1 MPSQKK
7 LIEKAYKEAE
17 AKGLALWAH
26 DQAGPFQTRPYL
38 GSSWQP
44 QQEPAR
50 QPHQYIKNGTAKMMT
65 LFHPTTGQV
74 RAKGVTSCANKVL
87 HPWLKQE
94 LSAVLATLPAPIPV
108 GDPALIRKAWAEWH
122 EGLSAPLTLPDEL
135 PPLRMIL
142 VQDNLAGH
150 KSHDFVQW
158 CFSQG
163 IALLYTPLGGSWL
176 NMTESVQGIIQ
187 RRALDGEHPTNPQ
200 QIIDWLE
207 AAVRGWNKNP
217 TPFVWGGKRAARRDR
232 ARKRRQALAGSGACV
247 RRIRTHTP
255 IINKRVQACQTTH

>member
-1 MPSQKK
+1 
-7 LIEKAYKEAE
+7 
-17 AKGLALWAH
+17 
-26 DQAGPFQTRPYL
+26 
-38 GSSWQP
+38 
-44 QQEPAR
+44 
-50 QPHQYIKNGTAKMMT
+50 
-65 LFHPTTGQV
+65 
-74 RAKGVTSCANKVL
+74 
-87 HPWLKQE
+87 
-94 LSAVLATLPAPIPV
+94 LATLPAPVPV
-108 GDPALIRKAWAEWH
+108 ADPALIRKAWAEWY
-122 EGLSAPLTLPDEL
+122 EGLSAPLTLPAEL
-135 PPLRMIL
+135 PPLRMLL

-150 KSHDFVQW
+150 KSHSFVHW

-163 IALLYTPLGGSWL
+163 IALLYTPLAGSWL

-187 RRALDGEHPTNPQ
+187 RRALAGEHPTNPH

-247 RRIRTHTP
+247 RRIRSRTS

>member
-1 MPSQKK
+1 
-7 LIEKAYKEAE
+7 
-17 AKGLALWAH
+17 
-26 DQAGPFQTRPYL
+26 
-38 GSSWQP
+38 
-44 QQEPAR
+44 
-50 QPHQYIKNGTAKMMT
+50 MT
-65 LFHPTTGQV
+65 LFHPATGQV
-74 RAKGVTSCANKVL
+74 RAKGVISCPNRVL

-94 LSAVLATLPAPIPV
+94 LSAILATLPPPALDL
-108 GDPALIRKAWAEWH
+108 DPALIRRTWAEWD
-122 EGLSAPLTLPDEL
+122 EGLSTPLPLPDKL
-135 PPLRMIL
+135 PPLRMLL

-187 RRALDGEHPTNPQ
+187 RRALNGQHPANPQ

-207 AAVRGWNKNP
+207 ATVRGWNNNP

-232 ARKRRQALAGSGACV
+232 ARKRRQALAGSGACI
-247 RRIRTHTP
+247 RRIRTRTP
-255 IINKRVQACQTTH
+255 IIKKRVQACQTTH